1 MDKRCISGMVR
12 RFSTKSNI
20 LLLILLLFGG
30 LFSVTNLIASAHT
43 YRSMNTDSSKIAI
56 FYGSDNDR
64 RISERM
70 TLDAEIEVDYYNIS
84 SVLADN
90 SFTFDNDSIKAIWWI
105 NELHLPIDFSFV
117 GDLASW
123 MRSGNG
129 LFILN
134 KYFDKTPLVELQN
147 LGINGYWPEV
157 YPLNQKAD
165 IHTIDLVNET
175 LPSLQLEQLS
185 YEFNG
190 SSSWLDLHEKTVVL
204 AEISP
209 PENEAY
215 LSKFN
220 SGFWSV
226 QNKVIV
232 GSFSVTLSSP
242 PATTKYKLLSGSNSL
257 ETGLVDV
264 LGEIALLTTDSFS
277 DSSGMFQF
285 TGFEQLTTIA
295 LITIAAIVT
304 LFGFMKVGIISK
316 VREIIVGVFVGT
328 FFLLAHIAYSPQR
341 RRISEDDLLD
351 NEMRMLIVDYL
362 EEKGEQGAHLRE
374 IQRTLGCGISSL
386 LWHLQA
392 LDDFNIVTHHKIG
405 KYHLFYLTGS
415 ESLQISELAL
425 ALKSEV
431 AKELCKVLLRN
442 KNPLSLSKISSKI
455 NVHHSSVQHHI
466 KRLSDLGIIMII
478 KEKKRSTYII
488 NPNRIESLEK
498 VLEGP

>member
-1 MDKRCISGMVR
+1 MVR
-12 RFSTKSNI
+12 RFSTTSSV
-20 LLLILLLFGG
+20 LLLTLVLFGG
-30 LFSVTNLIASAHT
+30 LFSLANSITSAHT
-43 YRSMNTDSSKIAI
+43 HSLLDSDSPKIAI
-56 FYGSDNDR
+56 FYGSANDK
-64 RISERM
+64 RISEQM
-70 TLDAEIEVDYYNIS
+70 TLDTEIDVEYYNIS
-84 SVLADN
+84 SVLTN
-90 SFTFDNDSIKAIWWI
+90 PSFVFDNNSVKAIWWI

-123 MRSGNG
+123 VKSGNG

-134 KYFDKTPLVELQN
+134 KYFDRTPLVELQN

-157 YPLNQKAD
+157 YPLNQRSD
-165 IHTIDLVNET
+165 MHTIDLVNES

-190 SSSWLDLHEKTVVL
+190 SSTWVDLHEKTVVL
-204 AEISP
+204 AEISQ

-220 SGFWSV
+220 SGLWLV

-232 GSFSVTLSSP
+232 GSFSVNLSP
-242 PATTKYKLLSGSNSL
+242 PQTRNKYELLSVRSTLAS
-257 ETGLVDV
+257 GLIDV

-285 TGFEQLTTIA
+285 TGFEQITTVVIISIVA
-295 LITIAAIVT
+295 IITFI
-304 LFGFMKVGIISK
+304 GFMKVGIITK
-316 VREIIVGVFVGT
+316 AREIIVGVFMGT

-351 NEMRMLIVDYL
+351 NEMRMQIVGYL

-374 IQRTLGCGISSL
+374 IQRILGCGISSL

-415 ESLQISELAL
+415 ESLQISEIAL

-431 AKELCKVLLRN
+431 AKDLCKVLLRN
-442 KNPLSLSKISSKI
+442 KNPLSLSKISSNI

-466 KRLSDLGIIMII
+466 KRLSDLGVIMII

-488 NPNRIESLEK
+488 NPNRVESLEK
-498 VLEGP
+498 VMEVA